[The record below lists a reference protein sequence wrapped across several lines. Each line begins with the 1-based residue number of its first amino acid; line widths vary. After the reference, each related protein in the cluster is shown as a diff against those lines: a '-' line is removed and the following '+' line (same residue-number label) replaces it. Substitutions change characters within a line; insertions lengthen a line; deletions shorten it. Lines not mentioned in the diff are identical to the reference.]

1 MGRKYIRRMEAGV
14 CVCNHRPPTREEW
27 VVNILEEVGLEVG
40 SLEVDSLEVG
50 SLEWGSLEVASLEV
64 GSMEGVQGSFLTNG
78 QKQFSACSLFDVLLY
93 RQHSF
98 FFPAPVFL
106 NWATPPSPIAAL
118 EYTLLYKN
126 TTPSCH
132 PYDGCNHYCIHVAL
146 AFFPLIQQKLAHET
160 EETIQ
165 YTVNLAKRQ

>member
-50 SLEWGSLEVASLEV
+50 SLEVDSLEVGSLEVASQKVGSLEVGSLEVASLEV
-64 GSMEGVQGSFLTNG
+64 GSMEGVQGFFLTNG

-106 NWATPPSPIAAL
+106 NWATPPP
-118 EYTLLYKN
+118 
-126 TTPSCH
+126 P
-132 PYDGCNHYCIHVAL
+132 
-146 AFFPLIQQKLAHET
+146 
-160 EETIQ
+160 
-165 YTVNLAKRQ
+165 